1 MQQQYKIQEFV
12 LNDSWIFFKMK
23 NVKIVNRLFQS
34 LIPFLQSKLA
44 LAALISVVLVSCG
57 KEKVIFEK
65 KYDLK
70 NGQWA
75 YADTLNFAFN
85 IADTMEIYD
94 IVMTIKHTPQYPM
107 QNMYTHIYT
116 KFPSGERIVQLLNI
130 DLADNTGK
138 WEGDCS
144 GSECRFEIPIQ
155 PNAFFNA
162 AGQHL
167 ITLEQYMRMESLA
180 GINSIALK
188 IVDKGI
194 KRDLTI
200 KKKN

>member
-44 LAALISVVLVSCG
+44 LATLISFVLVSCG